1 MASTPAPLAPR
12 LPNFAALQAALSD
25 GAAGEAE
32 VAAALS
38 AAEPQLAQGLA
49 AFAARGAG
57 SNAALKAH
65 AFRLEDRPDAAVVK
79 VGADTAAIAAAL
91 APALGLHEAQ
101 AVQLLRREFR
111 TAAALKALPRPLRPE
126 DVRRCGRRLFR
137 ERLAT
142 LALLKDLLLC
152 ADAAGGD
159 DDAHRPRYAAEAAA
173 TLDRL
178 QAQARPSRSKPSK
191 KASSQTLDTETR
203 LSFSFCAGPGGAA
216 ARPGVRRAALC
227 GARAASG
234 VAARPG
240 SLLG

>member
-1 MASTPAPLAPR
+1 MASSPAPLAPR

-57 SNAALKAH
+57 SDAALKAH

-152 ADAAGGD
+152 ADAATGGD

-178 QAQARPSRSKPSK
+178 QAQARPSRS
-191 KASSQTLDTETR
+191 R
-203 LSFSFCAGPGGAA
+203 
-216 ARPGVRRAALC
+216 GVQKGFISNPRH
-227 GARAASG
+227 
-234 VAARPG
+234 
-240 SLLG
+240 